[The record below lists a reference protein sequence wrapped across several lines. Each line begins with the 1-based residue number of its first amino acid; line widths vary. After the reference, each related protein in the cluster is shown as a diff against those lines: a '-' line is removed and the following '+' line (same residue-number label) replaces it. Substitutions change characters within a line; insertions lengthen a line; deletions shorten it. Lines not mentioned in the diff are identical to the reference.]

1 MSMRKIYYL
10 FLLLAAVAIVVPSCT
25 DKPIDEPQKEEPTP
39 EPEPSDAPF
48 EIVLTGKTELSYT
61 VDIIP
66 KDKEMLYVRLNSTM
80 DVFNK
85 LGIDTPEEI
94 IAYDIDLMVKEAEA
108 FEMSVEELFNE
119 YYAKM
124 GDMYGETVQG
134 VAPGKE
140 FIIYA
145 YGMKI
150 ENGMPVATTDV
161 VALRDTTIAS
171 TPVEHAM
178 DVATKVNGTS
188 VEVTIDTKGYEGSY
202 FSFVEP
208 IANWASTSNPTDE
221 ELQELAMEM
230 WYDSLIA
237 YLYYGFSV
245 ELAMD
250 NLTFQGNLNDSVSL
264 DPNTDYFVAAVPI
277 AETGVVYA
285 YPTVN
290 TFATG
295 EVAMSENV
303 LTLSVSDV
311 KPRQVT
317 MHVETTNNDPYFI
330 ACFTKQRFADMTD
343 EEIIAYYVDNYPMD
357 YPINGDLE
365 YEMGGL
371 EPNTEYFLAA
381 FGYQSGVVTTALFTC
396 DFTTPEEVLA
406 DIQVTLGFC
415 GYFDTAEVAAIN
427 SAYEAYVDS
436 YDVLLAYEITSTPKA
451 ASVYRALY
459 QTAQVANLPDSQLSG
474 LLIQAGAK
482 SASAVHFVSY
492 GMNYTICAV
501 VVDENGNTSDVFRS
515 ENICTTYEDRGDA
528 WDFINYK
535 HPSRAS
541 FESVVIEAPASL

>member
-39 EPEPSDAPF
+39 EPEPEPTPEPSDAPF

-161 VALRDTTIAS
+161 VALRDTTIDS

-208 IANWASTSNPTDE
+208 IANWASTPNPTDE

-250 NLTFQGNLNDSVSL
+250 
-264 DPNTDYFVAAVPI
+264 
-277 AETGVVYA
+277 
-285 YPTVN
+285 
-290 TFATG
+290 
-295 EVAMSENV
+295 
-303 LTLSVSDV
+303 
-311 KPRQVT
+311 
-317 MHVETTNNDPYFI
+317 
-330 ACFTKQRFADMTD
+330 
-343 EEIIAYYVDNYPMD
+343 
-357 YPINGDLE
+357 
-365 YEMGGL
+365 
-371 EPNTEYFLAA
+371 
-381 FGYQSGVVTTALFTC
+381 
-396 DFTTPEEVLA
+396 
-406 DIQVTLGFC
+406 
-415 GYFDTAEVAAIN
+415 
-427 SAYEAYVDS
+427 
-436 YDVLLAYEITSTPKA
+436 
-451 ASVYRALY
+451 
-459 QTAQVANLPDSQLSG
+459 
-474 LLIQAGAK
+474 
-482 SASAVHFVSY
+482 
-492 GMNYTICAV
+492 
-501 VVDENGNTSDVFRS
+501 
-515 ENICTTYEDRGDA
+515 
-528 WDFINYK
+528 
-535 HPSRAS
+535 
-541 FESVVIEAPASL
+541 